1 MKFYIFIIGTFL
13 FLNACG
19 SKSDSDNSIH
29 EVQLETNPTEAK
41 LLAVSDAIK
50 NNPENPELYYKRAK
64 LYLEAGEDTLAL
76 NDIIFAL
83 EKDSING
90 KYYFIKSKAYRAINK
105 IKLSLKAAE
114 KAELLQ
120 LKNPE
125 LFILIG
131 EMYYIVMQYQKAF
144 DYMNKA
150 LRITPFNADAYF
162 YKGMIYAEI
171 GDTARAI
178 SNLQTAIEQ
187 TPEYVEAHNN
197 LVRLFNA
204 RKEYDIAMQYINSGL
219 RYNAANPF
227 LYYNKGVTFQYL
239 NELDTSKACYL
250 KALEFDPEFYLA
262 HYNLGVLAFNERN
275 YDDAEIYFLNAINA
289 QGPASWRGRAPPTGG
304 VKSNQQMSSAYYLL
318 GRTYEY
324 RARKKEAIPQY
335 EMAVSLDSLN
345 QDAAGALKK
354 LKRKIYRKKVVKQ
367 VVQVS
372 QDSVKT
378 VLSDTIR

>member
-1 MKFYIFIIGTFL
+1 MKFYIFIIGTL
-13 FLNACG
+13 IFLNACG
-19 SKSDSDNSIH
+19 SKSDSDNTIH
-29 EVQLETNPTEAK
+29 EVQLETDPIEAK
-41 LLAVSDAIK
+41 LLALSDAIK

-76 NDIIFAL
+76 DDILFAL

-90 KYYFIKSKAYRAINK
+90 KYYFIKSKAYRAIYK
-105 IKLSLKAAE
+105 INLSLKAAE
-114 KAELLQ
+114 KAEMLM

-178 SNLQTAIEQ
+178 SNLQTAIDQ
-187 TPEYVEAHNN
+187 TPEYVEAYNN

-219 RYNAANPF
+219 RFDPTNPF
-227 LYYNKGVTFQYL
+227 LYYNQGVTFQHL

-262 HYNLGVLAFNERN
+262 HYNLGVLAFNEQN
-275 YDDAEIYFLNAINA
+275 YDDAEIYFLNAINTQGTERRA
-289 QGPASWRGRAPPTGG
+289 QSA
-304 VKSNQQMSSAYYLL
+304 KKNKQMSTAYYLL

-324 RARKKEAIPQY
+324 RAQKKEAIPQY

-354 LKRKIYRKKVVKQ
+354 LKRKTYRKKVVKQ

-372 QDSVKT
+372 QDSVKA
-378 VLSDTIR
+378 VLSDTVR